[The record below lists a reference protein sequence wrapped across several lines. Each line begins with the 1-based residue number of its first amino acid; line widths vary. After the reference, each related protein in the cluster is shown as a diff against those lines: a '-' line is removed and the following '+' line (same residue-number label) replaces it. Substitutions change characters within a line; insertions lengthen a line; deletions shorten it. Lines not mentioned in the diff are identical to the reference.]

1 MKAIICK
8 SNLESVLKNMQEY
21 LNKGGIIGG
30 IRIVDQTE
38 NQVVLLIDK
47 SNINQEK
54 ADIWW
59 DGYQSALQG

>member
-8 SNLESVLKNMQEY
+8 ANLESVLKNMQEY

-30 IRIVDQTE
+30 IRIVDQTS

-47 SNINQEK
+47 SNINQET